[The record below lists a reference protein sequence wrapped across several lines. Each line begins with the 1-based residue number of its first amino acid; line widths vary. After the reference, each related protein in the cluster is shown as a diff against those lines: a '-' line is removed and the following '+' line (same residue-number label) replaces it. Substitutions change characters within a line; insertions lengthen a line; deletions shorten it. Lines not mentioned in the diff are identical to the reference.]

1 MDLLFYPLVLA
12 ALLLPVIWVG
22 RRHTDHVETLALAAG
37 YGVLGA
43 AAIGLARF
51 FVALP
56 ASTPRLAGLLAFG
69 LCVVAA
75 VILWKVAAS
84 SHGDVAIQRSDT
96 PARRSGALQRIRVSL
111 LLAVV
116 SAALLSVGIEASLP
130 HYDLAERYY
139 DWFVHFDL
147 ARVFHAATAADLG
160 RHWGEA
166 TVTTRTPLYNLVGS
180 LALTYLGDRL
190 AVFQVFTAAVAWL
203 WILPFALLARRL
215 VGGWAPAVTALAG
228 LSPLVLHTT
237 TYASSKG
244 LVTFFA
250 LLALERYLAL
260 REAPA
265 KSVTSL
271 SWQFGLFS
279 AATVMTHSGFLGFPL
294 ALFALFAW
302 DTLRRRRRWR
312 DLLLSTSIAALVA
325 IPWYVW
331 AIAQY
336 GLRAGV
342 FGYPHAPYDSVLR
355 WAFDRFLILPTSLL
369 PLTLPLDRYVAHPI
383 ETYFLVFIGTATGLL
398 GVAYLLR
405 ALAQNLNRRTRIRAG
420 SLEAPVLWFA
430 AGGILVADLLHEGVV
445 SNNAGTFCVPGLL
458 VLMLLALRANPLTR
472 AFLIVSLVETIAFE
486 LAVLWW
492 AWSPAGGGRPNALV
506 AQANHLRFL
515 GQDTLPI
522 GIILLIAG
530 IVLAVVC
537 VWPHIRA
544 QAEAPSRAS
553 SPAAA

>member
-116 SAALLSVGIEASLP
+116 SAALISVGIEASLP
-130 HYDLAERYY
+130 HYDLAERYC

-250 LLALERYLAL
+250 LLAL
-260 REAPA
+260 
-265 KSVTSL
+265 
-271 SWQFGLFS
+271 
-279 AATVMTHSGFLGFPL
+279 
-294 ALFALFAW
+294 
-302 DTLRRRRRWR
+302 
-312 DLLLSTSIAALVA
+312 
-325 IPWYVW
+325 
-331 AIAQY
+331 
-336 GLRAGV
+336 
-342 FGYPHAPYDSVLR
+342 
-355 WAFDRFLILPTSLL
+355 
-369 PLTLPLDRYVAHPI
+369 TLPRDRYVAHPI

-544 QAEAPSRAS
+544 QAEAPR
-553 SPAAA
+553 

>member
-1 MDLLFYPLVLA
+1 
-12 ALLLPVIWVG
+12 
-22 RRHTDHVETLALAAG
+22 
-37 YGVLGA
+37 
-43 AAIGLARF
+43 
-51 FVALP
+51 
-56 ASTPRLAGLLAFG
+56 
-69 LCVVAA
+69 
-75 VILWKVAAS
+75 
-84 SHGDVAIQRSDT
+84 
-96 PARRSGALQRIRVSL
+96 
-111 LLAVV
+111 
-116 SAALLSVGIEASLP
+116 
-130 HYDLAERYY
+130 
-139 DWFVHFDL
+139 
-147 ARVFHAATAADLG
+147 
-160 RHWGEA
+160 
-166 TVTTRTPLYNLVGS
+166 
-180 LALTYLGDRL
+180 
-190 AVFQVFTAAVAWL
+190 
-203 WILPFALLARRL
+203 
-215 VGGWAPAVTALAG
+215 
-228 LSPLVLHTT
+228 
-237 TYASSKG
+237 YASSKG

-342 FGYPHAPYDSVLR
+342 FVYPHAPYDSVLR
-355 WAFDRFLILPTSLL
+355 WAFDR
-369 PLTLPLDRYVAHPI
+369 
-383 ETYFLVFIGTATGLL
+383 
-398 GVAYLLR
+398 
-405 ALAQNLNRRTRIRAG
+405 
-420 SLEAPVLWFA
+420 
-430 AGGILVADLLHEGVV
+430 
-445 SNNAGTFCVPGLL
+445 
-458 VLMLLALRANPLTR
+458 
-472 AFLIVSLVETIAFE
+472 FLIVSLVETIAFE

>member
-12 ALLLPVIWVG
+12 ALLLPIIWVG

-84 SHGDVAIQRSDT
+84 S
-96 PARRSGALQRIRVSL
+96 
-111 LLAVV
+111 
-116 SAALLSVGIEASLP
+116 
-130 HYDLAERYY
+130 
-139 DWFVHFDL
+139 
-147 ARVFHAATAADLG
+147 
-160 RHWGEA
+160 HWGEA

-265 KSVTSL
+265 ERVTSL

-279 AATVMTHSGFLGFPL
+279 AATVMTHSG
-294 ALFALFAW
+294 
-302 DTLRRRRRWR
+302 
-312 DLLLSTSIAALVA
+312 
-325 IPWYVW
+325 
-331 AIAQY
+331 
-336 GLRAGV
+336 
-342 FGYPHAPYDSVLR
+342 
-355 WAFDRFLILPTSLL
+355 
-369 PLTLPLDRYVAHPI
+369 
-383 ETYFLVFIGTATGLL
+383 
-398 GVAYLLR
+398 
-405 ALAQNLNRRTRIRAG
+405 
-420 SLEAPVLWFA
+420 
-430 AGGILVADLLHEGVV
+430 
-445 SNNAGTFCVPGLL
+445 
-458 VLMLLALRANPLTR
+458 
-472 AFLIVSLVETIAFE
+472 
-486 LAVLWW
+486 
-492 AWSPAGGGRPNALV
+492 
-506 AQANHLRFL
+506 
-515 GQDTLPI
+515 
-522 GIILLIAG
+522 
-530 IVLAVVC
+530 
-537 VWPHIRA
+537 
-544 QAEAPSRAS
+544 
-553 SPAAA
+553 

>member
-75 VILWKVAAS
+75 VILWKVTAS
-84 SHGDVAIQRSDT
+84 SRGDVAIQRSDT

-237 TYASSKG
+237 THAS
-244 LVTFFA
+244 
-250 LLALERYLAL
+250 
-260 REAPA
+260 
-265 KSVTSL
+265 
-271 SWQFGLFS
+271 
-279 AATVMTHSGFLGFPL
+279 
-294 ALFALFAW
+294 
-302 DTLRRRRRWR
+302 
-312 DLLLSTSIAALVA
+312 
-325 IPWYVW
+325 
-331 AIAQY
+331 
-336 GLRAGV
+336 
-342 FGYPHAPYDSVLR
+342 YDSVLR

-420 SLEAPVLWFA
+420 SLEAPVLWF
-430 AGGILVADLLHEGVV
+430 
-445 SNNAGTFCVPGLL
+445 
-458 VLMLLALRANPLTR
+458 
-472 AFLIVSLVETIAFE
+472 
-486 LAVLWW
+486 
-492 AWSPAGGGRPNALV
+492 
-506 AQANHLRFL
+506 
-515 GQDTLPI
+515 
-522 GIILLIAG
+522 
-530 IVLAVVC
+530 
-537 VWPHIRA
+537 
-544 QAEAPSRAS
+544 
-553 SPAAA
+553 